1 MHAKYGVHLLTHS
14 GYLKFCYIKMLI
26 NQKTSRRTKGQ
37 EENNKIRQALE
48 KEKLLSFY
56 KNFYNKK
63 EYLVFL
69 KDSTK

>member
-1 MHAKYGVHLLTHS
+1 M
-14 GYLKFCYIKMLI
+14 
-26 NQKTSRRTKGQ
+26 RTKGQ